1 MHSTES
7 SLKYIENHPAVQSD
21 LRLVMA
27 ARAGSEAAF
36 AELHRLYAQRL
47 YKKIFSITKNH
58 EDAEDILQETLMRA
72 YLALASFEGRS
83 QLLTWLTRIAINTSL
98 MALRKRH
105 VRHEVHLESMTLVG
119 DEIPELHVRDTSP
132 NPEESCLLDER
143 SRRTSRAIAEL
154 KPSLRTVLQIQ
165 MSQECSL
172 KEIAGS
178 LDVSI
183 ATVKA
188 RLYRA
193 RRRIANRLPNEVRIF
208 SRRTLTNR

>member
-1 MHSTES
+1 MHSKDS
-7 SLKYIENHPAVQSD
+7 SLRYIEGYSTCQSD
-21 LRLVMA
+21 LGLVMA

-47 YKKIFSITKNH
+47 YKMIFSITKNH

-105 VRHEVHLESMTLVG
+105 IRHEVNFESMTFVG
-119 DEIPELHVRDTSP
+119 DEMPELHVRDTSP

-143 SRRTSRAIAEL
+143 RRRTSRAIAEL

-172 KEIAGS
+172 KEIAGA
-178 LDVSI
+178 LDVSL

-193 RRRIANRLPNEVRIF
+193 RRRIANRLPNEGRMF
-208 SRRTLTNR
+208 SRRTGTNR